1 MVMTR
6 KHYKRTAE
14 ILARTNTPH
23 SAVEEIADMFAADN
37 PRFKKDMFYAY
48 FMECE
53 LLNYLKGQ
61 D

>member
-1 MVMTR
+1 MTR

-14 ILARTNTPH
+14 ILARVNTPH

-37 PRFKKDMFYAY
+37 PRFKKDMFTAY